1 MLKSWKCAQSVKSAL
16 LKSNL
21 NDQQLK
27 IMLGCDNVMTGRDV
41 AGLQDAEKIT
51 ITLQMEG
58 KSICVESVETGP
70 ASRTVRCEE
79 ERWYHPH
86 SANYFHVIIIA
97 IIDMFLSSLQSVKI
111 FSSSIYV
118 SNELSTI
125 RNNYSECRA
134 KGEDWPGPEEYWP
147 AVSWFESFYLSE
159 SEYFCSIPQVLQLRC
174 SRHSDN
180 QVRGLV
186 DVSHRSSSN
195 QLSLKTVPNFINPSD
210 MLQPTQCT
218 TQRSL
223 KTKMRKFSVKTKLLR
238 NFSWTFTIFSM
249 VTCSNNNQS
258 IMQEEDWMQDCNIMK
273 IKNLFLSAADLYLH
287 LQNLVDGWRNPYS
300 L

>member
-1 MLKSWKCAQSVKSAL
+1 
-16 LKSNL
+16 
-21 NDQQLK
+21 
-27 IMLGCDNVMTGRDV
+27 MLGCDNVVLAGMWLGSRTRRRSPSHSRWRARASAWRAWRRGPP
-41 AGLQDAEKIT
+41 AGLSGARR
-51 ITLQMEG
+51 
-58 KSICVESVETGP
+58 S
-70 ASRTVRCEE
+70 
-79 ERWYHPH
+79 WYHPH
-86 SANYFHVIIIA
+86 SANYFYVIIIA

-118 SNELSTI
+118 SNELSII

-147 AVSWFESFYLSE
+147 GVSWFESFYLSE

-186 DVSHRSSSN
+186 DVSHRPSSN
-195 QLSLKTVPNFINPSD
+195 QLSWKTVPNFINPSD

-218 TQRSL
+218 TQHSL

-249 VTCSNNNQS
+249 VTCS
-258 IMQEEDWMQDCNIMK
+258 
-273 IKNLFLSAADLYLH
+273 
-287 LQNLVDGWRNPYS
+287 R
-300 L
+300 

>member
-1 MLKSWKCAQSVKSAL
+1 MLWLAGTWPGSRTRRRSPSHSRWRARASAWRAWRR
-16 LKSNL
+16 
-21 NDQQLK
+21 
-27 IMLGCDNVMTGRDV
+27 GPP
-41 AGLQDAEKIT
+41 AGLSGARR
-51 ITLQMEG
+51 
-58 KSICVESVETGP
+58 S
-70 ASRTVRCEE
+70 
-79 ERWYHPH
+79 WYHPH
-86 SANYFHVIIIA
+86 SANYCFHVIIIA

-118 SNELSTI
+118 SNELSII

-147 AVSWFESFYLSE
+147 GVSWFESFYLSE

-195 QLSLKTVPNFINPSD
+195 QLSLKTVPKFINPSD

-218 TQRSL
+218 TQHSL

-249 VTCSNNNQS
+249 VTCS
-258 IMQEEDWMQDCNIMK
+258 
-273 IKNLFLSAADLYLH
+273 
-287 LQNLVDGWRNPYS
+287 R
-300 L
+300 

>member
-1 MLKSWKCAQSVKSAL
+1 MLWLAGTWPGSRTRRRSPSHSRWRARASAWRAWRR
-16 LKSNL
+16 
-21 NDQQLK
+21 
-27 IMLGCDNVMTGRDV
+27 GPP
-41 AGLQDAEKIT
+41 AGLSGARR
-51 ITLQMEG
+51 
-58 KSICVESVETGP
+58 S
-70 ASRTVRCEE
+70 
-79 ERWYHPH
+79 WYHPH
-86 SANYFHVIIIA
+86 SANYFYVIIIA

-118 SNELSTI
+118 SNELSII

-147 AVSWFESFYLSE
+147 GVSWFESFYLSE

-195 QLSLKTVPNFINPSD
+195 QLSLKTVPKFINPSD

-218 TQRSL
+218 TQHSL

-249 VTCSNNNQS
+249 VTCS
-258 IMQEEDWMQDCNIMK
+258 
-273 IKNLFLSAADLYLH
+273 
-287 LQNLVDGWRNPYS
+287 R
-300 L
+300 

>member
-125 RNNYSECRA
+125 R
-134 KGEDWPGPEEYWP
+134 K
-147 AVSWFESFYLSE
+147 
-159 SEYFCSIPQVLQLRC
+159 QLFWMSSQR
-174 SRHSDN
+174 
-180 QVRGLV
+180 RGLT
-186 DVSHRSSSN
+186 RTRGI
-195 QLSLKTVPNFINPSD
+195 LAWCLMTWK
-210 MLQPTQCT
+210 
-218 TQRSL
+218 
-223 KTKMRKFSVKTKLLR
+223 
-238 NFSWTFTIFSM
+238 
-249 VTCSNNNQS
+249 
-258 IMQEEDWMQDCNIMK
+258 
-273 IKNLFLSAADLYLH
+273 FLSKWVWIFLFHSHCKLC
-287 LQNLVDGWRNPYS
+287 LMWLNWN
-300 L
+300 

>member
-1 MLKSWKCAQSVKSAL
+1 M
-16 LKSNL
+16 
-21 NDQQLK
+21 
-27 IMLGCDNVMTGRDV
+27 
-41 AGLQDAEKIT
+41 AGVQDAEKIT

-79 ERWYHPH
+79 ERWFHPH
-86 SANYFHVIIIA
+86 SANYFYVIIIA

-125 RNNYSECRA
+125 RNNYFECRA
-134 KGEDWPGPEEYWP
+134 KGQDWPGPEEYCP
-147 AVSWFESFYLSE
+147 GVSRFESFYLSE
-159 SEYFCSIPQVLQLRC
+159 PEYFCSILQVLQLRC
-174 SRHSDN
+174 PRLSDN

-195 QLSLKTVPNFINPSD
+195 KLSLKAAPNFNHPSD
-210 MLQPTQCT
+210 MLQPAQCT
-218 TQRSL
+218 TQPSL
-223 KTKMRKFSVKTKLLR
+223 KTKMRKFSVKPKLLR
-238 NFSWTFTIFSM
+238 NFSWTFTIFLM
-249 VTCSNNNQS
+249 VTCSSNNHN
-258 IMQEEDWMQDCNIMK
+258 IMEEDWMQHCNIMK
-273 IKNLFLSAADLYLH
+273 IKNLFLADLY

>member
-1 MLKSWKCAQSVKSAL
+1 MLWLAGTWPGSRTRRRSPSHSRWRARASAWRAWRR
-16 LKSNL
+16 
-21 NDQQLK
+21 
-27 IMLGCDNVMTGRDV
+27 GPP
-41 AGLQDAEKIT
+41 AGLSGARR
-51 ITLQMEG
+51 
-58 KSICVESVETGP
+58 S
-70 ASRTVRCEE
+70 
-79 ERWYHPH
+79 WYHPH

-147 AVSWFESFYLSE
+147 GVSWFESFYLSE
-159 SEYFCSIPQVLQLRC
+159 SEYFCSILQVLQLRC

-195 QLSLKTVPNFINPSD
+195 KLS
-210 MLQPTQCT
+210 
-218 TQRSL
+218 
-223 KTKMRKFSVKTKLLR
+223 
-238 NFSWTFTIFSM
+238 
-249 VTCSNNNQS
+249 
-258 IMQEEDWMQDCNIMK
+258 
-273 IKNLFLSAADLYLH
+273 
-287 LQNLVDGWRNPYS
+287 
-300 L
+300 

>member
-1 MLKSWKCAQSVKSAL
+1 MLWLAGTWPGSRTRRRSPSHSRWRARASAWRAWRR
-16 LKSNL
+16 
-21 NDQQLK
+21 
-27 IMLGCDNVMTGRDV
+27 GPP
-41 AGLQDAEKIT
+41 AGLSGAGRSAEFIL
-51 ITLQMEG
+51 IL
-58 KSICVESVETGP
+58 
-70 ASRTVRCEE
+70 
-79 ERWYHPH
+79 
-86 SANYFHVIIIA
+86 SANYLYVIIIA

-147 AVSWFESFYLSE
+147 GVSWFESFYLSE
-159 SEYFCSIPQVLQLRC
+159 SEYFCSILQVLQLRC

-186 DVSHRSSSN
+186 DVSHRSSSYK
-195 QLSLKTVPNFINPSD
+195 LSLKTVPKFINPSD

-223 KTKMRKFSVKTKLLR
+223 KTKMRKFSVKTKLSR

-258 IMQEEDWMQDCNIMK
+258 IMQEEDWIQDFNIMK
-273 IKNLFLSAADLYLH
+273 IKNLFLAADLYLH
-287 LQNLVDGWRNPYS
+287 LQNLADGWRNPYS